1 MRKRLHHV
9 NATIKDVAKA
19 AAVSTATVSRVYNKP
34 ESVNE
39 ETRRKV
45 LSAAQALN
53 YSPQIAARALS
64 LQRMNIIGV
73 ILPELG
79 GEFFSELI
87 RSIDLV
93 AAQHNYHIII
103 STSHS
108 HRNEVELLLS
118 LMGQGLVDGL
128 ILMVPVLG
136 RIRSESFPNVN
147 IPIILLNLPN
157 EGDKYI
163 QINVDNVRGAYLVT
177 KHLVDHGYPSIAMI
191 RGPRGNFDADMR
203 EKGFLKALREN
214 NISEKSDGQSYLERG
229 DFTQRSGYL
238 AMIRLL
244 SMPNRPRAVFAAND
258 EMAVGAFEAAG
269 QYGISVPDQVAI
281 VGFDD
286 ISISSIIHPGLTTV
300 HLPVNDL
307 GVTAAEKV
315 IAAIENDEQTVNS
328 PENIVLPTS
337 IVIRESC
344 GCINH
349 NRYHSF

>member
-1 MRKRLHHV
+1 
-9 NATIKDVAKA
+9 
-19 AAVSTATVSRVYNKP
+19 
-34 ESVNE
+34 
-39 ETRRKV
+39 
-45 LSAAQALN
+45 
-53 YSPQIAARALS
+53 
-64 LQRMNIIGV
+64 
-73 ILPELG
+73 
-79 GEFFSELI
+79 
-87 RSIDLV
+87 
-93 AAQHNYHIII
+93 
-103 STSHS
+103 
-108 HRNEVELLLS
+108 
-118 LMGQGLVDGL
+118 MGQGLVDGL

-163 QINVDNVRGAYLVT
+163 QINVDNIRGAYLVT
-177 KHLVDHGYPSIAMI
+177 KHLIDHGYPSIAMI